1 MKLNLFC
8 NNTNKVA
15 MVVIA
20 TYMIGFSGISL
31 YNSNMLSNELNN
43 QKQIVKIKDGEIEI
57 LSDTLMKYQTQI
69 SEYQTQISEYQSII
83 SDLTNQF
90 QSASE
95 KITELESRVQELTS
109 ELEKKNSSFLG
120 EFSVSFYTPTDGSAT
135 GITATGNPAIPYHTV
150 AVDPNVIPLGTKL
163 YIENFGEVIADD
175 VGGAIKGNR
184 LDYCVS
190 TVNEAYSYGV
200 QTLKVWIIE

>member
-8 NNTNKVA
+8 NNKHNVA
-15 MVVIA
+15 LVVIA

-31 YNSNMLSNELNN
+31 YNSNTLSNELAH
-43 QKQIVKIKDGEIEI
+43 QQQIVKTKDGEIDV
-57 LSDTLMKYQTQI
+57 LNKTLA
-69 SEYQTQISEYQSII
+69 EYQSTISDNQLII
-83 SDLTNQF
+83 SDLTEQF
-90 QSASE
+90 KSASD
-95 KITELESRVQELTS
+95 KIVELENRVQELTS

-120 EFSVSFYTPTDGSAT
+120 EFNVSFYTPTDGSVE

-175 VGGAIKGNR
+175 TGGAIKGNK

-190 TVNEAYSYGV
+190 TVSEAYSYGV
-200 QTLKVWIIE
+200 QTLKVWIVE

>member
-8 NNTNKVA
+8 NNKHNVA
-15 MVVIA
+15 LVVIA

-31 YNSNMLSNELNN
+31 YNSNTLSNELAH
-43 QKQIVKIKDGEIEI
+43 QQQIVKTKDGEIDV
-57 LSDTLMKYQTQI
+57 LNKTLA
-69 SEYQTQISEYQSII
+69 EYQSTITEYQSTISDNQLII
-83 SDLTNQF
+83 SDLTEQF
-90 QSASE
+90 KSASD
-95 KITELESRVQELTS
+95 KIVELENRVQELTS

-120 EFSVSFYTPTDGSAT
+120 EFNVSFYTPTDGSVE

-175 VGGAIKGNR
+175 VGGAIVGNR

-190 TVNEAYSYGV
+190 NAAEAFQFGI
-200 QTLKVWIIE
+200 QQLNVWIIE